1 MHTFK
6 WWVNLRSHTRE
17 IWKCLYQSKNEKRD
31 SGSFLVMYYF
41 LLWNLPKERHE
52 SLLRK
57 RWVVTVCQMKLT
69 GTPRTPAATPT
80 ACCPGSWQ
88 LLKSNL
94 EGEVVTS
101 QGSAGKR
108 RVGPGP
114 FTVRVGVTV
123 WLGFS
128 DQLSIRITETKEHKI
143 RITEQTQKECQGLK
157 TEIMVRNLDYDNAFL
172 K

>member
-1 MHTFK
+1 MYCNLIYRVKMKKQTVALSSSCIISFSGTF
-6 WWVNLRSHTRE
+6 L
-17 IWKCLYQSKNEKRD
+17 KNA
-31 SGSFLVMYYF
+31 M
-41 LLWNLPKERHE
+41 

-80 ACCPGSWQ
+80 ACRPSYWQ

-94 EGEVVTS
+94 EGEAVTS

-108 RVGPGP
+108 RAGPGP

-123 WLGFS
+123 WRGFS
-128 DQLSIRITETKEHKI
+128 DQLSIRTTETKEHKI
-143 RITEQTQKECQGLK
+143 RITEQTTQRMPGAENRDDGQEPGLWQCFSQ
-157 TEIMVRNLDYDNAFL
+157 IRLWPCYS
-172 K
+172 

>member
-1 MHTFK
+1 MYCNLIYRVKMKKETVALSSSCIISFSGTFLK
-6 WWVNLRSHTRE
+6 NAMSLCWESGGWW
-17 IWKCLYQSKNEKRD
+17 QSARW
-31 SGSFLVMYYF
+31 SWQGPRGHQ
-41 LLWNLPKERHE
+41 LPHRRH
-52 SLLRK
+52 
-57 RWVVTVCQMKLT
+57 
-69 GTPRTPAATPT
+69 AA
-80 ACCPGSWQ
+80 PGSWQ